1 MNISMH
7 SLWRRLIA
15 LPGALIALFVLSAC
29 GGSPDAA
36 PPASWDGTGPFAVW
50 TGNVNSDVVLDG
62 SGQMYKVSTS
72 TPNTVYSATLGVWLS
87 LRSDTRGNLY
97 DSNGTQ
103 IGSITLD
110 SAKVAKMRC
119 LDSSLMTLTVAT
131 NNWSYSCAGTSGGG
145 GSGGGSGGGVVYVTW
160 TGNTLGSTVRD
171 GAGSAFAVRL
181 SDRAVIAMPGN
192 TQLTGLTVDAQANVQ
207 LAGTG
212 AIGSV
217 TLDASSVAVL
227 RCSSG
232 TTMILSVGTS
242 WSHNCGSSSGGGGG
256 GSGGGGSAVTW
267 RNWSGN
273 SLGTVLLDG
282 TDRHFSVLNAPGQAN
297 DSALYDLASATPML
311 MTGLTVDNT
320 GAILLN
326 GAALGSV
333 TLDQPT
339 GQPAVMRLRCSTG
352 TNLVFIFSGTGWS
365 HNCGSGT
372 VALQTYLPIAGNV
385 NGTVIFD
392 GANQQFSIRAADNAV
407 VDLNGLKVLAGLT
420 VNPANNYVYKS
431 GSRIG
436 QIDLVA
442 AASPATG
449 QVAVLDCF
457 SATSPPPRMSISY
470 SATGWS
476 DSCSGTAG
484 GAADLGYVSWSPN
497 AASSP
502 WLVADAVAGHAFAVR
517 ATDNVVIDLS
527 NPAQPVA
534 LTGLTVDST
543 GAVPRVLKSGQAI
556 GQLGYDAASKVQL
569 QCSGTGLSA
578 RPMTLTVT
586 ATGWRFGC

>member
-1 MNISMH
+1 MNICMK
-7 SLWRRLIA
+7 SLSHRLIA
-15 LPGALIALFVLSAC
+15 ALSALVALFVLAAC
-29 GGSPDAA
+29 GGSPEA
-36 PPASWDGTGPFAVW
+36 PPPAWDGSGTFAVW
-50 TGNVNSDVVLDG
+50 NGNVNADVVQDG
-62 SGQMYKVSTS
+62 SGHLYKVSSS
-72 TPNTVYSATLGVWLS
+72 TPNTVYSVTDGIWLS
-87 LRSDTRGNLY
+87 LRADTRGNLY
-97 DSNGTQ
+97 DSNGTR

-110 SAKVAKMRC
+110 SAQVAKMRC
-119 LDSSLMTLTVAT
+119 LDSSLMTLSVAA
-131 NNWSYSCAGTSGGG
+131 NIWSYSCAGTGGG
-145 GSGGGSGGGVVYVTW
+145 GTGGGTSGGGVVYVTW

-171 GAGSAFAVRL
+171 GAGASFAVRV
-181 SDRAVIAMPGN
+181 SDRAVIALPGN
-192 TQLTGLTVDAQANVQ
+192 TQLTGLTVDAQANVL

-217 TLDASSVAVL
+217 MLDASGVAVL

-232 TTMILSVGTS
+232 TAMILSVGTS
-242 WSHNCGSSSGGGGG
+242 WSHNCSASSGGGGG

-282 TDRHFSVLNAPGQAN
+282 GDRHFSVLNAPGQAN
-297 DSALYDLASATPML
+297 DSALYDLASVTPML
-311 MTGLTVDNT
+311 MTGLTVDST
-320 GAILLN
+320 GAVLLN

-339 GQPAVMRLRCSTG
+339 GQPAVMRLRCSVG
-352 TNLVFIFSGTGWS
+352 TTMTFLFSGSGWS
-365 HNCGSGT
+365 HNCGTGA
-372 VALQTYLPIAGNV
+372 VAPQAYRPIAGSV

-392 GANQQFSIRAADNAV
+392 GAGQQFSVRAADNAV
-407 VDLNGLKVLAGLT
+407 VDPNGLKVLSGLT
-420 VNPANNYVYKS
+420 VDPANNYVYKN

-442 AASPATG
+442 AAPPATG

-476 DSCSGTAG
+476 DSCTGAVG
-484 GAADLGYVSWSPN
+484 GAADPGYVSWTPN
-497 AASSP
+497 AASAA
-502 WLVADAVAGHAFAVR
+502 WLVADAVAGHSFAVR
-517 ATDNVVIDLS
+517 TADGVVIDLS
-527 NPAQPVA
+527 NPTQPVA

-543 GAVPRVLKSGQAI
+543 GAVPLVLKSGQAI